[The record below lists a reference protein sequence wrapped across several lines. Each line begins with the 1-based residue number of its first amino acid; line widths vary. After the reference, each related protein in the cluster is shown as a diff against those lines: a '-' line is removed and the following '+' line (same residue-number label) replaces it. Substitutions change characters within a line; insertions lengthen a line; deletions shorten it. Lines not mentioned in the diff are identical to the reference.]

1 MTAEAVFVRDG
12 ETYRPTE
19 WSEGPWG
26 PDAVQGSATGALL
39 AGILERLPSPY
50 PAVLSRLAFDL
61 WRPVDRR
68 PMTPAVTVLREGRR
82 ARTVEASL
90 LQDGQAVIRC
100 TALFLRADP
109 ASIPPWTEPAAA
121 APGPDAGRPVPER
134 AKVWSPFF
142 GGVDT
147 RVIDGDLLA
156 PGPATVW
163 FRLVRPLVAGE
174 ETSAIAQAVSAA
186 DLTSGISAVVDIRAW
201 SFVNADLTVSFWRQP
216 VGPWM
221 LVRATTRAGTEGT
234 GTAVGVLSDG
244 RGEFSACAQS
254 LIFERRAPAA
264 SPGRG

>member
-19 WSEGPWG
+19 WSVGPWA

-39 AGILERLPSPY
+39 ARILERLESPH
-50 PAVLSRLAFDL
+50 PVVLSRLAFDL

-68 PMTPAVTVLREGRR
+68 PMTPSVTVLREGRR

-90 LQDGQAVIRC
+90 LQDGQVVIRC

-109 ASIPPWTEPAAA
+109 ASVPDWAEPARAV
-121 APGPDAGRPVPER
+121 PGPDAGRPVPER
-134 AKVWSPFF
+134 VKAWSAFF

-147 RVIDGDLLA
+147 RVIEGDLLA
-156 PGPATVW
+156 PGPAAVW

-174 ETSAIAQAVSAA
+174 ETTAVAQAVSAA

-201 SFVNADLTVSFWRQP
+201 SFVNADLTVSFWRPP

-221 LVRATTRAGTEGT
+221 LVRATTRPGADGT
-234 GTAVGVLSDG
+234 GTAVGMLSDG
-244 RGEFSACAQS
+244 RGEFGACAQS
-254 LIFERRAPAA
+254 LIFERR
-264 SPGRG
+264 SPR